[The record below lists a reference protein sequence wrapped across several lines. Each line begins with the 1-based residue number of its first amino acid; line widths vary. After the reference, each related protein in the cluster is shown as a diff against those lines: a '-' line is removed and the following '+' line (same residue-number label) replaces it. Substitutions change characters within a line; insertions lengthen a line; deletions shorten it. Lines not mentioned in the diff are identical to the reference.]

1 MGEALRP
8 YFETAYGFACFQQIA
23 KAAMAI
29 GGARGTGDV
38 WVRKGAGKNDY
49 YTFAD
54 NASSKRS
61 QQADNEDDDYDHLT
75 DETISKSESSLKK
88 KAEGSTRSTTL
99 MEFDDFTLVGKSTMT
114 QLSIGPQFGGK
125 VYSQIVFFETERDF
139 DNFVVNT
146 PESPKPTTA
155 ADFFGVAE
163 EGEKTKTTSSSKPV
177 KKKTFEFG
185 VDAGVVALGANA
197 GANFSTLGNER
208 ASARVAGTDHSYEFR
223 LNNATPYHKGGSGS
237 IKSKSGS
244 FRSGSKKSVSS
255 TKKEEERE
263 DMFANA
269 QREVTAQIE
278 NLRNYAK
285 SVSKKW
291 KKEDDAKVPTN
302 IVTENKE
309 NDDDKE
315 NEEEEDVVKKTPI
328 DAAVDSK
335 PAPQMTES
343 SRSFKSVGSSIA
355 PPPGE
360 SVKAY

>member
-1 MGEALRP
+1 MG
-8 YFETAYGFACFQQIA
+8 
-23 KAAMAI
+23 
-29 GGARGTGDV
+29 
-38 WVRKGAGKNDY
+38 
-49 YTFAD
+49 
-54 NASSKRS
+54 
-61 QQADNEDDDYDHLT
+61 
-75 DETISKSESSLKK
+75 

-99 MEFDDFTLVGKSTMT
+99 MEFDDFTLV
-114 QLSIGPQFGGK
+114 GK

-223 LNNATPYHKGGSGS
+223 LNNATHYNKGLAVFTVTLAGLMFETCLSGQEYEYKPYGNSS
-237 IKSKSGS
+237 SKSGS

-255 TKKEEERE
+255 SPKEEERE

-309 NDDDKE
+309 NDNDKE

-343 SRSFKSVGSSIA
+343 SRS
-355 PPPGE
+355 
-360 SVKAY
+360 